1 MATIEKPADGLL
13 NSLAYV
19 LAKTLLLLQ
28 RLAAKPKHAPGGEG
42 YQEIARQLVE
52 HLKQSG
58 VEKIIGKLAGRI
70 AGRSAALAKGFTARP
85 VRSPAHHQF
94 AELDAHNSGVL
105 GSFTK

>member
-1 MATIEKPADGLL
+1 MATIEKPADDLL
-13 NSLAYV
+13 HSLAYA
-19 LAKTLLLLQ
+19 LAKTLLLLR
-28 RLAAKPKHAPGGEG
+28 RLAVKPKHAPGGEA
-42 YQEIARQLVE
+42 YQEIARRQVE

-58 VEKIIGKLAGRI
+58 VEKIIGKLPGRI

-85 VRSPAHHQF
+85 LRSPAHHQF